1 MRFEHEGISLWY
13 GTPDAPAPE
22 QVVRAGAEIDIT
34 VGVHPVDSSNRVEIR
49 YRVNQ
54 GAIETTSARWLKTDP
69 SGKAQYFRAR
79 LPGFRAGDIVE
90 YLVICGC
97 AGRQV
102 PSQDEAHKFASS
114 FRVIE
119 DGMDLS
125 SVVSEKAARSLA
137 GPPEAAPAPPGPGLT
152 TISTALADTNGPPF
166 STPFPKPTPTLPSNL
181 SPPSPP
187 GSKPRRVEGRILF
200 DHGLPAGGVTLR
212 LYGKGFA
219 GAETRLG
226 EVKTDAQGFYA
237 LLYDTGGKPANLEAR
252 VVNVQGKE
260 ISISGVKYNAGEKE
274 TLNLVAPTNV
284 RPLAAEY
291 QRLSAD
297 LSQQIG
303 GQARLGDARE
313 NGDRRDLTMLSQ
325 ATGWDARLIAL
336 AATASKLSAD
346 TGIPQDALYALYRA
360 GLPTGK
366 QGLAHISPVAVG
378 KALGKAREAGIV
390 SLNDQQIA
398 AAQTAFENFALSVR
412 RTTIAPGALSS
423 FGDFLNQ
430 SVLTPTERAKF
441 EQLYLAYGG
450 APAELWRKAA
460 ENGIPQTK
468 IAGLQLQGKL
478 AYLTFNNAAL
488 TQQLQQEIGSLD
500 NLAQLADKGLYRAK
514 DWKDRL
520 NAMAGGNEEEL
531 KKLIPPAYEAAGEGA
546 TAARLD
552 AYAAD
557 MARKVRLSFP
567 MRVVRGMVANDEVGL
582 GARSQGTLAANPGLK
597 ASVAAFLANAEG
609 LGYVMGRTPLGAF
622 IKQNEQQLFQ
632 GIPQPQ
638 VEATT
643 QSASR
648 LYRLYQITPSDDS
661 YAAMTKSGF
670 DSAHDVVAFSQEE
683 FVAKFGDLF
692 PSEAEARLIY
702 RKAQQVTTVV
712 YNFFTIAK
720 QMEIAPPVRALAAP
734 PEVKTAAKDELIKL
748 YPTME
753 SLFGSL
759 DFCECEHC
767 RSVLSPAAYLVDLLQ
782 FLDRDELVWE
792 KFLDDWKI
800 KRNGKAYDGPDYNYK
815 KPFDA
820 LIEKRPDLPHL
831 PLTCENTNT
840 AMPYIDLVNEILEYY
855 VFHDK
860 LDGEAAYDTG
870 GATTPELLAEPQ
882 NILPDAYTKLLDAR
896 YPLGL
901 PFDLWLETVRRFFD
915 HYETPLWQVLE
926 IFRPSDELF
935 APAASPKPYYR
946 AAILAEYLGIA
957 PVEYGLFTN
966 PHPQQAWPGLYGYD
980 TEAEALAALK
990 SPKTLSRRLGVT
1002 YKELIDIAQTG
1013 FVNPQ
1018 LDKLVVLRKLGVST
1032 EDVFRYKGHALYPAF
1047 TADERTAFEERL
1059 DDLTEKFNQSGDPAG
1074 FNARTWLDEAWQKGE
1089 FNRIL
1094 VLADPGAGCNFDQ
1107 TILRHANLDDAEW
1120 FVFLKINLLVRLWKK
1135 LGWTIEETDR
1145 ALQTFLPVNHQTLAA
1160 SNIGESFQTALIYLA
1175 HVKALNVKLNAGK
1188 DSLQKIFTFWSNL
1201 PTTGRNPL
1209 YARMFLTESIL
1220 KNDRVFDDPLGR
1232 YLSPPRVL
1240 IKGHMLALEAAL
1252 NLTADEIGRILTD
1265 AGESPDTAELSLGN
1279 ISLLF
1284 RYGSL
1289 AKALNLP
1296 VRDLLALKALT
1307 GLDPF
1312 RALSVKPIT
1321 TIADDHPFTQTLRFV
1336 ELAEKVEES
1345 GFSIEDLDYLLR
1357 HRFDPVGKY
1366 RSKLEALLALA
1377 QSLATELRR
1386 IRAEH
1391 AVPADPAGLT
1401 DDTLRQK
1408 LALALPSDV
1417 AEIFMGM
1424 WMGVAEFEA
1433 IEENISPTGKLDPA
1447 AFAAEPAIRVSY
1459 DETRQRQRLVFRGAL
1474 LDAKKIQLTTDNPS
1488 PTLAALLD
1496 TVQKK
1501 QKEFFEKNF
1510 VNVEPPFLAAG
1521 DFDLLFAPIPDNLTE
1536 DQKQDQAR
1544 SKRKKL
1550 AEAFLPYLQQRLARQ
1565 LIAQALATT
1574 LAADLSLVEALVT
1587 NAVLL
1592 ADPTQ
1597 TGKPLLDGFM
1607 AVYTRGVSVAFY
1619 DSPDLTGNPSK
1630 TAIVTTADTAVKQ
1643 GANPI
1648 KPATARSARFEGYLE
1663 VPAAGAYR
1671 FFAVCEKAGVE
1682 AELRFAHLPDLLF
1695 RGVAAN
1701 DGEEISQ
1708 FIELKA
1714 GLPYRFTLEARNLGA
1729 GDLKLLT
1736 LGENF
1741 PKDAVGQLTLY
1752 PETVVERFSRAYTLL
1767 SKTLQIIA
1775 GFGLNEREARYLLT
1789 HPTDFPE
1796 LDLSRLPTREADD
1809 SLPGAQALF
1818 AQFTRLADYARLKQ
1832 ELAGGGDDLIGVF
1845 ENARRAHREIAD
1857 AEEAKTAHFDPFARL
1872 TRREASTVR
1881 AAAES
1886 LGFNITTAAD
1896 GNGQR
1901 VETPDLANEKG
1912 LMRFWEAL
1920 KVVEK
1925 LGVPPD
1931 AVVRWTEIINPVKTS
1946 GERFAIARELKNMV
1960 KARYEQ
1966 ENWRRIAQSIFDKLR
1981 QRQRDALV
1989 AYILH
1994 RHRPSFERVEQLF
2007 EYFLVD
2013 PGMEPVAQT
2022 SRLRLAISSVQL
2034 FIQRCLLNL
2043 EPSVHP
2049 SALNAAHWQW
2059 MKRYRVWEANRK
2071 IFLFPENWLEPE
2083 FRDDKT
2089 HLFQELES
2097 ALLQGDVSNDLAE
2110 DAFFRYLKKLEEL
2123 ARLEIVTI
2131 YCEEN
2136 PLDPASNTLHVMG
2149 RTFNPPHK
2157 YFYRRYA
2164 HQMWTPWEPVGV
2176 EIEGDHVVAVIW
2188 RERLHL
2194 FWVTF
2199 MVKARPPSALEQ
2211 GTQNDPSLA
2220 AVKLNDLIR
2229 KVSTNTPLNDVEIQL
2244 NWSEYFQGEWTTRE
2258 SSGFGDPIRV
2268 DVSSDFNSRSV
2279 FIYVYKE
2286 FEDGAERA
2294 VKINLAGAINKAF
2307 RVVSKN
2313 SQPKS
2318 EQNANLLDLPYTHS
2332 DRWITRYTGSGLL
2345 EVDFIERI
2353 VTEGDTRP
2361 EITKVTKEILRQG
2374 RAYSLLTCNDLFS
2387 FDLAALVTSFDF
2399 DPEKWRII
2407 DFVASEASSF
2417 AELFIFLSSD
2427 PILRQLFEWYAAS
2440 ALPKTL
2446 TGPFF
2451 YQDNQHT
2458 FFIEPTLV
2466 ETTIAEGDGWI
2477 IPPLLGDPKLNEDQ
2491 YWKKFPLDFEAP
2503 WTKEPT
2509 PIDPTDPRADPRA
2522 VNPIDPISR
2531 FSIRAPKDWLTK
2543 PATTIRFDGNPIGQ
2557 GGRSPATGIPQPGNV
2572 AGDGGLNPAL
2582 AESLNLRRDLQ
2593 GFNNGDLSDGPFNR

>member
-22 QVVRAGAEIDIT
+22 QVVRAGAEINIT

-54 GAIETTSARWLKTDP
+54 GPVETASARWLKTDP

-79 LPGFRAGDIVE
+79 FPGFRAGDIVE

-97 AGRQV
+97 SGRRV
-102 PSQDEAHKFASS
+102 PSPAEANKFASS

-119 DGMDLS
+119 DGMDPGRL
-125 SVVSEKAARSLA
+125 VSEKAARA
-137 GPPEAAPAPPGPGLT
+137 MDGPPKASQATPGPRPT
-152 TISTALADTNGPPF
+152 TISTDLADTNGPPF
-166 STPFPKPTPTLPSNL
+166 STPFPKPTPTLPSNP

-187 GSKPRRVEGRILF
+187 GSKTRRVEGRILF
-200 DHGLPAGGVTLR
+200 DYGLPAGGVTLR

-219 GAETRLG
+219 GVETRLG

-237 LLYDTGGKPANLEAR
+237 LSYDTGGKPANLEAR
-252 VVNVQGKE
+252 VVNVQGQE
-260 ISISGVKYNAGEKE
+260 ISISGVKYNASEKE
-274 TLNLVAPTNV
+274 TLNLVAPTNA

-303 GQARLGDARE
+303 GQAKLGDARE
-313 NGDRRDLTMLSQ
+313 KGDRRDLTMLSQ

-346 TGIPQDALYALYRA
+346 TGISQDALYALYRA
-360 GLPTGK
+360 GLPTDK
-366 QGLAHISPVAVG
+366 QGLAHVSPVAAG

-423 FGDFLNQ
+423 FGDLLSQ
-430 SVLTPTERAKF
+430 SALTAAERGKF
-441 EQLYLAYGG
+441 ERLYMTYGG
-450 APAELWRKAA
+450 TPDELWRKAA

-500 NLAQLADKGLYRAK
+500 NLAQLVDKGLYRAK
-514 DWKDRL
+514 DWKDRI

-531 KKLIPPAYEAAGEGA
+531 KRLIPPAYEAVGEGAA
-546 TAARLD
+546 TAARLE

-567 MRVVRGMVANDEVGL
+567 MRVVRRMVANDEVGL
-582 GARSQGTLAANPGLK
+582 GARSQGTLAANSGLK
-597 ASVAAFLANAEG
+597 APVGAFLANAEE
-609 LGYVMGRTPLGAF
+609 LGYEMGRTPLGAF
-622 IKQNEQQLFQ
+622 IKQNEQKLFQ
-632 GIPQPQ
+632 GVPQPQ

-643 QSASR
+643 QSVNR
-648 LYRLYQITPSDDS
+648 LQRLYQITPSDDS
-661 YAAMTKSGF
+661 FGAMTKSGF
-670 DSAHDVVAFSQEE
+670 DSAYDVVAFSQEE
-683 FVAKFGDLF
+683 FVVKFGDLF

-753 SLFGSL
+753 SLFGSP

-782 FLDRDELVWE
+782 FLDRDELVWKE
-792 KFLDDWKI
+792 FLDKWK
-800 KRNGKAYDGPDYNYK
+800 KNHNGKAYDGPDYNYK

-855 VFHDK
+855 VDK
-860 LDGEAAYDTG
+860 GNLDKNAACDTG
-870 GATTPELLAEPQ
+870 EATTPELLAEPQ
-882 NILPDAYTKLLDAR
+882 NILPGAYTKLLDAR

-901 PFDLWLETVRRFFD
+901 PFDLWIETVRRFFD

-926 IFRPSDELF
+926 IFRISDELF

-946 AAILAEYLGIA
+946 AAIFAEYLGIA

-966 PHPQQAWPGLYGYD
+966 PNPQQAWPGLYGYD
-980 TEAEALAALK
+980 TETGALAALK
-990 SPKTLSRRLGVT
+990 FAKTLSRRLGVT

-1032 EDVFRYKGHALYPAF
+1032 EDVFRYKGHAVYQAF
-1047 TADERTAFEERL
+1047 TADERTAFEQRL
-1059 DDLTEKFNQSGDPAG
+1059 DDLTEKFNQSGDSPG
-1074 FNARTWLDEAWQKGE
+1074 FNARTWLDTAWQNGD

-1094 VLADPGAGCNFDQ
+1094 VLADPDTGCNFDQ
-1107 TILRHANLDDAEW
+1107 TILRHANGDDAEW

-1135 LGWTIEETDR
+1135 LCWTIEETDR
-1145 ALQTFLPVNHQTLAA
+1145 ALLTFLPGTLQTLTAA
-1160 SNIGESFQTALIYLA
+1160 DIGERFKTALIYMA
-1175 HVKALNVKLNAGK
+1175 HVKSLNVKLNAGK
-1188 DSLQKIFTFWSNL
+1188 DGLQKLFTFWSNL
-1201 PTTGRNPL
+1201 PTTGKNPL
-1209 YARMFLTESIL
+1209 YARLFLTESVL
-1220 KNDRVFDDPLGR
+1220 KNDPVFDDPLGQ
-1232 YLSPPRVL
+1232 YLSKPGVL
-1240 IKGHMLALEAAL
+1240 IKGHKDHLLALEAAL
-1252 NLTADEIGRILTD
+1252 NLTADEIERVLTD
-1265 AGESPDTAELSLGN
+1265 AGESMDTAELSLGN
-1279 ISLLF
+1279 VSLLF
-1284 RYGSL
+1284 RYGLL

-1312 RALSVKPIT
+1312 KALSVNPIT
-1321 TIADDHPFTQTLRFV
+1321 TIANDHPFSQTLRFV
-1336 ELAEKVEES
+1336 ELAEKVKES
-1345 GFSIEDLDYLLR
+1345 GFGIEDLDYLLR

-1366 RSKLEALLALA
+1366 RSKPEALLALA

-1408 LALALPSDV
+1408 LALALPPDV

-1424 WMGVAEFEA
+1424 WAGVAEFEA
-1433 IEENISPTGKLDPA
+1433 VEENIPPEGKLDPA
-1447 AFAAEPAIRVSY
+1447 AFAAELAIRVSY
-1459 DETRQRQRLVFRGAL
+1459 DKTRQRQRLVFRGAL

-1488 PTLAALLD
+1488 STLAALLN
-1496 TVQKK
+1496 TAQKK

-1510 VNVEPPFLAAG
+1510 VDVVPPFLAAG

-1550 AEAFLPYLQQRLARQ
+1550 AEAFLLYLQQRLARQ
-1565 LIAQALATT
+1565 LIAQALATD
-1574 LAADLSLVEALVT
+1574 LATDLSLVEALAT

-1592 ADPTQ
+1592 SDPTQ
-1597 TGKPLLDGFM
+1597 AGKSLLEAFM
-1607 AVYTRGVSVAFY
+1607 VVYTCGVSVAFY
-1619 DSPDLTGNPSK
+1619 DSTDLTGSPSK
-1630 TAIVTTADTAVKQ
+1630 TATVTTADTAVIE
-1643 GANPI
+1643 GANPV

-1671 FFAVCEKAGVE
+1671 FFAVCEKAGAE
-1682 AELRFAHLPDLLF
+1682 AELRFAHLPEPLF

-1714 GLPYRFTLEARNLGA
+1714 GLPYRFTLEACNLGA
-1729 GDLKLLT
+1729 GDLKLLA
-1736 LGENF
+1736 LGENL

-1775 GFGLNEREARYLLT
+1775 GFGLNEREASYLLT
-1789 HPTDFPE
+1789 HPADFPE

-1832 ELAGGGDDLIGVF
+1832 ELAGGGADLIGVF
-1845 ENARRAHREIAD
+1845 ENARRAHREIAG
-1857 AEEAKTAHFDPFARL
+1857 AEEAKTAHFEPFARL

-1886 LGFNITTAAD
+1886 LGFTITTAAE
-1896 GNGQR
+1896 GSGQR

-1912 LMRFWEAL
+1912 LMRLWVAL

-1925 LGVPPD
+1925 LGVPTD
-1931 AVVRWTEIINPVKTS
+1931 AIVRWTEIINPVKNPD
-1946 GERFAIARELKNMV
+1946 ERFAIARELKNTV

-1989 AYILH
+1989 AYILD
-1994 RHRPSFERVEQLF
+1994 RLKFERVEQLF
-2007 EYFLVD
+2007 EYFLID

-2049 SALNAAHWQW
+2049 SAVNAAHWQW
-2059 MKRYRVWEANRK
+2059 VKRYRVWEANRK

-2097 ALLQGDVSNDLAE
+2097 ALLQGDISNDLAE

-2136 PLDPASNTLHVMG
+2136 PHDRDSNTLHVIG
-2149 RTFNPPHK
+2149 RTFNQPHK

-2164 HQMWTPWEPVGV
+2164 HQMWTPWEPVV
-2176 EIEGDHVVAVIW
+2176 AEIEGDHVVAVIW

-2194 FWVTF
+2194 FWLTF
-2199 MVKARPPSALEQ
+2199 LEKPRPMSTQPSNDDDEQ
-2211 GTQNDPSLA
+2211 GLA
-2220 AVKLNDLIR
+2220 VVKLKNLVG
-2229 KVSTNTPLNDVEIQL
+2229 KVSANQPLKDVEVQL
-2244 NWSEYFQGEWTTRE
+2244 NWCEFFQGKWTKRE
-2258 SSGFGDPIRV
+2258 SSGFGNPIRV
-2268 DVSSDFNSRSV
+2268 GDVGTDFDRRSV
-2279 FIYVYKE
+2279 FIHVSKE
-2286 FEDGAERA
+2286 DENGEERA
-2294 VKINLAGAINKAF
+2294 VKINLRGSMFKRAF

-2313 SQPKS
+2313 SPPETDSPPAYFLYPPYLYDDHQLHDDHQASQFINSGPLKAS
-2318 EQNANLLDLPYTHS
+2318 FVKPIKTEDGELPEFPMDT
-2332 DRWITRYTGSGLL
+2332 
-2345 EVDFIERI
+2345 VD
-2353 VTEGDTRP
+2353 
-2361 EITKVTKEILRQG
+2361 ILREG
-2374 RAYSLLTCNDLFS
+2374 RGYALLSCVSYLEQEAGLALLLLSEGGTLPAASLQEVLPL
-2387 FDLAALVTSFDF
+2387 
-2399 DPEKWRII
+2399 
-2407 DFVASEASSF
+2407 
-2417 AELFIFLSSD
+2417 
-2427 PILRQLFEWYAAS
+2427 LRQAEIKSLIS
-2440 ALPKTL
+2440 PV
-2446 TGPFF
+2446 F
-2451 YQDNQHT
+2451 YQDDRHT

-2466 ETTIAEGDGWI
+2466 ETTIAERDGWI

-2491 YWKKFPLDFEAP
+2491 YWKEFPLDFEAP
-2503 WTKEPT
+2503 GTKAPI

-2557 GGRSPATGIPQPGNV
+2557 GGRRPATGIPNLGNV
-2572 AGDGGLNPAL
+2572 VGGGLSPAL

-2593 GFNNGDLSDGPFNR
+2593 AFNNGDLSDGPFNR